1 MSEILNIKHLFP
13 APVKTYCCLV
23 QDHTENLHS
32 EERIIISK
40 AIDKRRYEF
49 SAGRLCARKALKQ
62 LGIDNCILT
71 QDENG
76 ESMWPEQI
84 TGTISH
90 SKKWAA
96 AAVST
101 TNDIIAIGFDIETV
115 SRISSDILK
124 RIITEKEKE
133 LLDKKDKQDAQ
144 IYAALI
150 FGAKEAIYK
159 ALSKLYS
166 KTLRFKDVSII
177 SNDDSPEF
185 EIELNDELNSFLK
198 NVRPFCRYFIHEN
211 DIFTAITFLRN

>member
-1 MSEILNIKHLFP
+1 MSEILSIKHLFP

-101 TNDIIAIGFDIETV
+101 TKDIMAIGFDIETIN
-115 SRISSDILK
+115 RISSDILK

>member
-144 IYAALI
+144 LYAALI